1 MYSILVLPLF
11 GRDLFLYKHFLS
23 IYLMAKSD
31 KSNIAPQSQILLG
44 PDDQILE
51 NFDLIKV
58 QKDSWETFLNKDLK
72 DTLNEFFP
80 IDDYT
85 GKKFTLYFDDI
96 YFGEPR
102 YSIELCQQKKLTY
115 DVPIYLSLRLLNKK
129 TGTEKKQDVY
139 FFNLPKMTSRGTFI
153 INGIERA
160 VISQISRSPGVYFT
174 AEVDKTTGLT
184 LYNAEIRPYIG
195 AWIDITINKNNLIEM
210 KVNKKRKFL
219 ATAFI
224 RSFQGHNNAQILSQF
239 NDVSKTVV
247 DKYIAPTL
255 KKDHTKNKDE
265 AVLEIY
271 RKVKPG
277 EPLVLENAYETLNNL
292 FFNHRRYSLAPV
304 GRYKVNKKLNVNHPI
319 SRENFLLSLDDIM
332 ATIKYLVNLTAGEG
346 SFDDIDHLGNRRLRT
361 VGELINMYGIR
372 VGMVRVEREIKERMS
387 LVANEVSV
395 NPSQIV
401 NSKPLIVAINSFYR
415 TSQLSTIV
423 DQTNPLSELDNLRRI
438 TVGGPGGIEKERAS
452 FSIRDISSS
461 QYGRIDPIR
470 SPEGPNIGVVTYMAL
485 TSRVNE
491 YGFLESPYRKLVKEK
506 AGNKTKVRISDEIVY
521 LQADDEEQYHITS
534 TSVTIDEKG
543 YITDTYVIAR
553 HDGDIVEVTTD
564 KLDLIDVSSRQVIGA
579 SAALI
584 PFLQNDDAS
593 RALMGSH
600 MQCQAVPLVRAT
612 APVIGTGM
620 EKKVASSLNRS
631 LYAEE
636 DGTVT
641 HVDGQKI
648 VYKGKSGKE
657 HVYELERFVRTN
669 KDVMFD
675 QKPRVEPNQKI
686 KKGELL
692 IDGPCTDNGNLA
704 LGQNL
709 VVAYTSLNGLGY
721 EDGFVISE
729 RVLKEDLL
737 TSITSEEFIADVV
750 DTKLGPEE
758 LTGDIPNVREDVL
771 QHLDKEGMIL
781 IGTEVKGGDILVGKV
796 APKGEKELTAEE
808 RLLRAI
814 FGEKAKDVKDT
825 SLRIPYGK
833 RGTVVNVETIDAK
846 KDPNE
851 LEPSILKRI
860 IVNTAQLRKINVG
873 DKLAG
878 RHGNKGV
885 ISRILP
891 EWDMPYLEDGTPV
904 DVVISPLT
912 ILSRM
917 NLGQLFETMLGRIAK
932 VNNSRISIP
941 VFEKFKEEYMIN
953 EYKRLGLPVT
963 GKSKLYDG
971 STGKAYEEEVL
982 VGVGYILKLI
992 HMVEDKFHARS
1003 VGPYSLVTQQPLGGK
1018 SQMGGQRF
1026 GEMEVWALESHR
1038 VPYTLQELLTIKSDD
1053 VRGRTKAFES
1063 IIKGIDIPQSSV
1075 PESFH
1080 VLVKELNALGL
1091 AIDYI
1096 K

>member
-1 MYSILVLPLF
+1 MP
-11 GRDLFLYKHFLS
+11 
-23 IYLMAKSD
+23 KSD
-31 KSNIAPQSQILLG
+31 KLTTQPKMQEDVLLG
-44 PDDQILE
+44 QEDKILKD
-51 NFDLIKV
+51 FDLIEL
-58 QKDSWETFLNKDLK
+58 QKQSWQTFLEENLRANF
-72 DTLNEFFP
+72 NEFFP

-85 GKKFTLYFDDI
+85 GKKFTLYFEDLH
-96 YFGEPR
+96 FGEPR
-102 YSIELCQQKKLTY
+102 YDLELCLQKKLTY
-115 DVPIYLSLRLLNKK
+115 DVPVYVTLRLVNKK
-129 TGTEKKQDVY
+129 TGVEKKQDVY
-139 FFNLPKMTSRGTFI
+139 FFNLPKMTSKGTFI

-160 VISQISRSPGVYFT
+160 VISQIARSPGVYFT

-195 AWIDITINKNNLIEM
+195 AWLDITINKNNLIEM

-219 ATAFI
+219 GTAFL
-224 RSFQGHNNAQILSQF
+224 RSFDGSNNTQILNYF
-239 NDVSKTVV
+239 HDLGP
-247 DKYIAPTL
+247 DLIEKYLTPTL
-255 KKDHTKNKDE
+255 KKDHTKSKDE

-277 EPLVLENAYETLNNL
+277 EPLVLDNAYETLQNL
-292 FFNHRRYSLAPV
+292 FFNHKRYSLASV
-304 GRYKVNKKLNVNHPI
+304 GRYKINRKLGLDIENT
-319 SRENFLLSLDDIM
+319 RDNFLLTKKDIVE
-332 ATIKYLVNLTAGEG
+332 TIKYLINLTANKGD
-346 SFDDIDHLGNRRLRT
+346 FDDIDHLGNRRLRT
-361 VGELINMYGIR
+361 VGELINTYGIR

-387 LVANEVSV
+387 LVASDQQVT
-395 NPSQIV
+395 PSQVV

-452 FSIRDISSS
+452 FSIRDIASS
-461 QYGRIDPIR
+461 QYGRIDPVR

-485 TSRVNE
+485 CARVNK
-491 YGFLESPYRKLVKEK
+491 YGFLEAPYKKIIKEK
-506 AGNKTKVRISDEIVY
+506 QGNKTVVKISDEIVY
-521 LQADDEEQYHITS
+521 LQADDEEEFYIAS
-534 TSVTIDEKG
+534 NSVKSNDDKI
-543 YITDTYVIAR
+543 ITDKTTVVRYK
-553 HDGDIVEVTTD
+553 GDIVEVPVE
-564 KLDLIDVSSRQVIGA
+564 KLDLIDVTPRQVIGA

-600 MQCQAVPLVRAT
+600 MQCQAVPLVKAS
-612 APVIGTGM
+612 APFVGTGM
-620 EKKVASSLNRS
+620 ERKVASALDRS
-631 LYAEE
+631 IFAPE
-636 DGTVT
+636 DGVVEY
-641 HVDGQKI
+641 VDARKVI
-648 VYKGKSGKE
+648 FKDKKGKN
-657 HVYELERFVRTN
+657 YTYDLDRFVRTN
-669 KDVMFD
+669 KDVIFE
-675 QKPRVEPNQKI
+675 QKPRVEPRQKLR
-686 KKGELL
+686 KGDVI

-737 TSITSEEFIADVV
+737 TSITSEEFIADLV

-758 LTGDIPNVREDVL
+758 LTGDIPNVREEVL
-771 QHLDKEGMIL
+771 QNLDKEGLVLM
-781 IGTEVKGGDILVGKV
+781 GTEVKGGDILVGKV

-825 SLRIPYGK
+825 SLRMPYGK
-833 RGTVVNVETIDAK
+833 RGTVVNLEVIDSK

-851 LEPSILKRI
+851 LEPSILRRI
-860 IVNTAQLRKINVG
+860 LVNTAQLRKINVG

-885 ISRILP
+885 ISKILP

-904 DVVISPLT
+904 DVILSPLS

-917 NLGQLFETMLGRIAK
+917 NLGQLFETMLGMVAKYKNQRIA
-932 VNNSRISIP
+932 IP
-941 VFEKFKEEYMIN
+941 AFEKFEEAFLTQELQKI
-953 EYKRLGLPVT
+953 GLPID
-963 GKSKLYDG
+963 GKTKLFDG
-971 STGKAYEEEVL
+971 QTGKAYERPVL
-982 VGVGYILKLI
+982 VGVGYIMKLI

-1038 VPYTLQELLTIKSDD
+1038 VPHTLQELITIKSDD

-1063 IIKGIDIPQSSV
+1063 IIKGIDIPQSNV
-1075 PESFH
+1075 PESFN

-1091 AIDYI
+1091 SVDYI